1 MTQWLQNKSKALRRK
16 EIELNSKV
24 NKRRCR
30 RERIKKLSEEE
41 LTRDIGVWLHYEYL
55 FFLEKELEWKEEPL
69 QEIRWTTEEIMEED
83 ILDE

>member
-30 RERIKKLSEEE
+30 RERIKELSEEE
-41 LTRDIGVWLHYEYL
+41 LTRDIGVWLHYKYL